1 MYFQKFPTTFYSL
14 DDRQSVQLIT
24 NLLLRVIVSQ
34 ELKDN
39 FSAYD
44 EYDVQDGDTPE
55 ILAYKF
61 YGDANLHWIILHVN
75 EVLDPRFEWPLSTFN
90 LQNFVDG
97 KYTSLDG
104 IHHYE
109 DLDGNYVTGNLLLNF
124 SALSNLF
131 VTSSV
136 VVNNSS
142 FGKGYIID
150 KPSVNSIRVIA
161 TEGGFRT
168 TDQIRLGSNSQ
179 ITANITSVTV
189 TSGIPVTNYNFED
202 EQNEARRRIRV
213 LKPEFIESVIK
224 EFESKLAEID
234 G

>member
-1 MYFQKFPTTFYSL
+1 MYFQKFPVTFYSL

-61 YGDANLHWIILHVN
+61 YGDSNLHWLILHLN
-75 EVLDPRFEWPLSTFN
+75 EILDPRFEWPLSTFN

-109 DLDGNYVTGNLLLNF
+109 DTDGNYVTGNLLLNF

-142 FGKGYIID
+142 FGKGYVIA
-150 KPSVNSIRVIA
+150 KPSTTSIRVIA

-179 ITANITSVTV
+179 VTANITSVTV
-189 TSGIPVTNYNFED
+189 TSGIPVTNFNYED
-202 EQNEARRRIRV
+202 EENETRRRIRV
-213 LKPEFIESVIK
+213 LKPQFVENVIRD
-224 EFESKLAEID
+224 FESKLAEID